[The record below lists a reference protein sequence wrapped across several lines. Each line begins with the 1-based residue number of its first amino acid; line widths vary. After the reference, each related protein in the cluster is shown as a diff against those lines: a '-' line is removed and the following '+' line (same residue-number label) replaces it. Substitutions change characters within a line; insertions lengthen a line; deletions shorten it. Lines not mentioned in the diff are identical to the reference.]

1 MRRAF
6 TLVFLPMLAGCIQ
19 SVYSDGP
26 DAPAPPGG
34 EAWLLGE
41 KAGKGRPILNGDRI
55 EVDLVGRY
63 QSGEIW
69 AEGPFTLIVG
79 EGTYPGHREPLRVGA
94 VMRLQYRNDPNDT
107 TVRLVPFP
115 GLDTENE
122 AFQVRRDRGP
132 IIVEHTIRRV
142 CRPLKV
148 YFFQTGFGPIEFL
161 IGCVPIPR
169 AAPRGVGS
177 RTAEIAR
184 LVAAVDAGLDAPPLD
199 GIVSD
204 PPAKPRAAADT
215 SRYLGDDG
223 LHLAV
228 REARPEIVG
237 WLLARGGSVTA
248 VDSFG
253 FRPIHY
259 AGWAQRELE
268 RFVPA
273 FEQSYLDV
281 VDTLLAHG
289 AAIDAPVETARP
301 PASSMQAQNHVGQTT
316 LGFAGPECADRL
328 VRHLLERGARP
339 DAVAEHGS
347 PALTGAARNGCPETV
362 KFLLASGANVDLDP
376 QGGGTPLERLIAVS
390 AFHQGHFDSARL
402 LVLAGARREVA
413 AQRLKDRLKD
423 PGPGG
428 FGFSNRPMAR
438 RILRLLEG

>member
-6 TLVFLPMLAGCIQ
+6 ALLVLPMLGGCIQ
-19 SVYSDGP
+19 SVHGDGP

-34 EAWLLGE
+34 EVRLLE
-41 KAGKGRPILNGDRI
+41 ETAGKGRPIVNGDRI

-69 AEGPFTLIVG
+69 GEGPLTLIVG

-94 VMRLQYRNDPNDT
+94 VMRMQYRNDPNDT
-107 TVRLVPFP
+107 TVRLLPFP

-122 AFQVRRDRGP
+122 AYQVRHDRGP
-132 IIVEHTIRRV
+132 IIVEHAIRRV

-148 YFFQTGFGPIEFL
+148 YLFQTGYGPIEFP

-169 AAPRGVGS
+169 SAPRGLNA
-177 RTAEIAR
+177 RQAELER
-184 LVAAVDAGLDAPPLD
+184 LVDALEEGLDLPPLD
-199 GIVSD
+199 GRVND
-204 PPAKPRAAADT
+204 PPVRPRPAADT
-215 SRYLGDDG
+215 SRYMGEDG

-228 REARPEIVG
+228 REARPEMVG
-237 WLLARGGSVTA
+237 WLLARDRSVA
-248 VDSFG
+248 AADSFG
-253 FRPIHY
+253 FLPIHY
-259 AGWAQRELE
+259 AGWAQRVLE

-273 FEQSYLDV
+273 FEQSYLEV

-289 AAIDAPVETARP
+289 AEIDATVLPARP
-301 PASSMQAQNHVGQTT
+301 PATSMQARDHVGQTA

-328 VRHLLERGARP
+328 VRHLLEHGAKP
-339 DAVAEHGS
+339 NLTAQYGS
-347 PALTGAARNGCPETV
+347 PALTGAARNGCPEVV
-362 KFLLASGANVDLDP
+362 KYLLASGASVALDP
-376 QGGGTPLERLIAVS
+376 EGGGTPLERLIAVS

-402 LVLAGARREVA
+402 LVQAGARRDVA

-423 PGPGG
+423 PGPGS

-438 RILRLLEG
+438 RILTLLEG

>member
-6 TLVFLPMLAGCIQ
+6 ALLFLPMLAGCIQ
-19 SVYSDGP
+19 SVHGDGP
-26 DAPAPPGG
+26 SGPAPPG
-34 EAWLLGE
+34 EEVRLLE
-41 KAGKGRPILNGDRI
+41 ETAGKGRPIVNGDRI

-69 AEGPFTLIVG
+69 GEGPFTLIVG
-79 EGTYPGHREPLRVGA
+79 EGTYPGHREALRVGA
-94 VMRLQYRNDPNDT
+94 VMRMQYRNDPNDT

-122 AFQVRRDRGP
+122 AYQVRRDRGP

-169 AAPRGVGS
+169 AAPRGFNA
-177 RTAEIAR
+177 RRAELAR
-184 LVAAVDAGLDAPPLD
+184 LAHAVDEGLDLPPLN
-199 GIVSD
+199 GRVS
-204 PPAKPRAAADT
+204 ASLVEPRAPADT
-215 SRYLGDDG
+215 SRYLGEDG
-223 LHLAV
+223 LHLAA

-237 WLLARGGSVTA
+237 WLLARGRSVA
-248 VDSFG
+248 APDSFG
-253 FRPIHY
+253 FLPIHY
-259 AGWAQRELE
+259 TGWAQRVLE

-289 AAIDAPVETARP
+289 AEIDAPVQEAPP
-301 PASSMQAQNHVGQTT
+301 PATSLQAQHHVGQTAI
-316 LGFAGPECADRL
+316 GFAGPECADRL

-339 DAVAEHGS
+339 DVVARQGS
-347 PALTGAARNGCPETV
+347 PPLTGAARNGCPEVV
-362 KFLLASGANVDLDP
+362 KYLLASGATVDLDP
-376 QGGGTPLERLIAVS
+376 EDGGTPLERLIAVS

-402 LVLAGARREVA
+402 LVLAGARRDVA

-438 RILRLLEG
+438 RILKLLES

>member
-6 TLVFLPMLAGCIQ
+6 ALVFLPMLGGCIQ
-19 SVYSDGP
+19 SVHGDGP

-34 EAWLLGE
+34 EAWLLEE
-41 KAGKGRPILNGDRI
+41 KAGNGRPIVNGDRI

-69 AEGPFTLIVG
+69 GEGPFTLIVG
-79 EGTYPGHREPLRVGA
+79 EGTYPGHREQLRVGA

-107 TVRLVPFP
+107 TVRLVPFS

-122 AFQVRRDRGP
+122 AYQVRRDRGP
-132 IIVEHTIRRV
+132 IIIEHTIRRV

-148 YFFQTGFGPIEFL
+148 YLFQTGFGPIEFL

-169 AAPRGVGS
+169 AAPRG
-177 RTAEIAR
+177 RNARQAELER
-184 LVAAVDAGLDAPPLD
+184 LVNAVDEGLDLPPLD
-199 GIVSD
+199 GIVID
-204 PPAKPRAAADT
+204 PPVKPRAVADT
-215 SRYLGDDG
+215 SRYLGEDG

-228 REARPEIVG
+228 REARPEMVG
-237 WLLARGGSVTA
+237 WLLARGRSVA
-248 VDSFG
+248 AADSFG
-253 FRPIHY
+253 FLPLHY
-259 AGWAQRELE
+259 AGWAQRVLE

-273 FEQSYLDV
+273 LEHSYLDV
-281 VDTLLAHG
+281 VDSLLAHG
-289 AAIDAPVETARP
+289 AVIDAPVEQARP
-301 PASSMQAQNHVGQTT
+301 PARSMQARNHVGQTA

-339 DAVAEHGS
+339 DALAEHG

-402 LVLAGARREVA
+402 LVLAGARRDVA
-413 AQRLKDRLKD
+413 AERLKDRLKD

-438 RILRLLEG
+438 RILKLLEG